1 MKYLIFGTNGMA
13 GHMIS
18 LYLKEQ
24 GHKVIGFAKSPSS
37 ICHTII
43 GDALCENDI
52 YNALHSED
60 FDIIINCIGVLN
72 KEVDADMAIGIY
84 LNSVFPHV
92 LAKMLENKNTKLIHI
107 STDCVFEG
115 VKGANKEEDIPDAV
129 SAYGKSKSLGELRDN
144 KNLTFRT
151 SIVGPEIKDN
161 GIGLFHWFMKQK
173 GTINGYSNVIWTGVT
188 TLHLAKAIEKASYAN
203 ITGLYHLVNN
213 NYISKY
219 NLICLFNYYLKSEDM
234 LRIIKDKSVI
244 SNKSLVN
251 TRTDFD
257 YIVPDYEKMIQELSE
272 WIFLHDDI
280 YSHYNFKA
288 YNKELTCK
296 SLN

>member
-1 MKYLIFGTNGMA
+1 MKYLIFGANGMA

-52 YNALHSED
+52 YKALHSEE
-60 FDIIINCIGVLN
+60 FDIVINCIGVLN
-72 KEVDADMAIGIY
+72 KEVDADMASGIY
-84 LNSVFPHV
+84 LNSVLPHV
-92 LAKMLENKNTKLIHI
+92 LVKMLVNKKTKLIHI

-115 VKGANKEEDIPDAV
+115 NKGAHNEKDIPDAV
-129 SAYGKSKSLGELRDN
+129 SAYGKSKSLGEIRDN

-151 SIVGPEIKDN
+151 SIVGPELKDN
-161 GIGLFHWFMKQK
+161 GIGLFHWFMKQE
-173 GTINGYSNVIWTGVT
+173 GTIHGYSNVIWTGVT
-188 TLHLAKAIEKASYAN
+188 TLHLAKAIEKASYTN

-219 NLICLFNYYLKSEDM
+219 NLLCLFNIYLKYEN
-234 LRIIKDKSVI
+234 IQITKDKSII

-257 YIVPDYEKMIQELSE
+257 YIVPDYEKMVQELSE
-272 WIFLHDDI
+272 WIYLHDKI
-280 YSHYNFKA
+280 YSHYNYKA
-288 YNKELTCK
+288 LIR
-296 SLN
+296 S